1 MVKQI
6 SLFPNKRLI
15 TPVRSKCWYC
25 GEYFSLSSI
34 RHFDVMYPSGH
45 VGAYQACVECYER
58 IKAAGH
64 LVLSEGVEG

>member
-25 GEYFSLSSI
+25 GEYFPLSSI
-34 RHFDVMYPSGH
+34 HYFDVMYPSGH
-45 VGAYQACVECYER
+45 VGAYQVCDACYEH
-58 IKAAGH
+58 IKEFGH
-64 LVLSEGVEG
+64 LVLSEGG